1 MSTEEA
7 LLERKGCDSFRLQR
21 YRIQKARH
29 QSHIMISQK
38 ITHSQ
43 TLRRWREGVSTSH
56 ETFFIHTDSALH
68 ASHFFFSKHL
78 HNIALT
84 MSAPQPSGTG
94 LVSVAV
100 VLCQF
105 IWSLSMNFQLDLRKI
120 AKALRWRGIGG
131 IPPLIHTRFF
141 VTHFHVFTIMCH
153 SLF

>member
-1 MSTEEA
+1 M
-7 LLERKGCDSFRLQR
+7 LLPD
-21 YRIQKARH
+21 YRDIIQKAQH

-43 TLRRWREGVSTSH
+43 TLRRWREFRRVTRRFSFTQIPRSTPL
-56 ETFFIHTDSALH
+56 I
-68 ASHFFFSKHL
+68 FFFSKHL

-120 AKALRWRGIGG
+120 AKALRWPGIGG
-131 IPPLIHTRFF
+131 IPPLIRTRFF

>member
-1 MSTEEA
+1 M
-7 LLERKGCDSFRLQR
+7 LERKGCASTRLQR
-21 YRIQKARH
+21 YHTEGTASIAHHDLTKDH
-29 QSHIMISQK
+29 
-38 ITHSQ
+38 
-43 TLRRWREGVSTSH
+43 TLPNSPKVEGVSTSH

-68 ASHFFFSKHL
+68 ASHFFFSTHL

-100 VLCQF
+100 VLCPF

-120 AKALRWRGIGG
+120 AKALRWPGIGG
-131 IPPLIHTRFF
+131 IPPLIRTRFF